1 MTLGIIAAM
10 SFEKVAE
17 QDGREVWLAVLAAP
31 EEVLRWAGT
40 AKPRGGVLAYLDG
53 WDADALG
60 RFCAEILKLEPSEM
74 AFGGEAAPAARE
86 ALARLAPNLP
96 STVRSDEPLDESV
109 WYMFFASYE
118 PDPATRRQPPLIVAF
133 RDGDPRIG
141 EFERLAANFAAAMND
156 VLERE

>member
-1 MTLGIIAAM
+1 M

-31 EEVLRWAGT
+31 EEAAGWAGT
-40 AKPRGGVLAYLDG
+40 AQPRGGVLAYLDG
-53 WDADALG
+53 WGDAELA
-60 RFCAEILKLEPSEM
+60 RFCAEILKLKPSEM
-74 AFGGEAAPAARE
+74 AFGGAAAAQARA
-86 ALARLAPNLP
+86 ALARLAPDLP

-133 RDGDPRIG
+133 RDGDPRIQ
-141 EFERLAANFAAAMND
+141 EFQRIAARFAAAMND